1 MTKKLC
7 SYLAAKDLATVGKPW
22 TYNNWPGWSSII
34 PGTIGANFF
43 PKNNNVLEP
52 PALSSVSGGGKTR
65 TRKSKH
71 KVSRKSKHKV
81 SRKSKRKDSRKS
93 KRKDSRKSK
102 RKNTRKHRMVGGHG
116 PIQTCKNIRFGVMNI
131 GSWISSMY
139 NGSSFTGFSIVSPA
153 GT

>member
-93 KRKDSRKSK
+93 KRK
-102 RKNTRKHRMVGGHG
+102 NTRKHRMVGGHG

>member
-7 SYLAAKDLATVGKPW
+7 SYLTAKDPATVGKPW

-52 PALSSVSGGGKTR
+52 PALSSISGGGKTR

-71 KVSRKSKHKV
+71 KVKRKHKSKHKV
-81 SRKSKRKDSRKS
+81 SRKSKRKS

-139 NGSSFTGFSIVSPA
+139 NGSSFTGFPIVAPA